1 MMEPWCSSLTQ
12 NPPHLSPFHNLVLPF
27 CLFQTSF
34 FIFNVFIHFNRTSRW
49 ILPLS
54 SQCSAMQWDIPV
66 SSLPFPVLP
75 VSHCFSFIS
84 YLFYLVAHYIA
95 KRFCIEKKNTELFFL
110 YLHVTKISVH
120 RCRSSEET
128 FLIGRFTAPG
138 DCTWVNERVCAH
150 ECVFKQKGACMLAC
164 RPYPCAYLKCAWL
177 TEGKYGTDR
186 CVLFSVAALERE
198 VLPVGGKRFIFEYQ
212 WLFVESVI

>member
-1 MMEPWCSSLTQ
+1 MNPSSILPVQCNAMGHSSFLLTFPCSSCFSL
-12 NPPHLSPFHNLVLPF
+12 
-27 CLFQTSF
+27 F
-34 FIFNVFIHFNRTSRW
+34 FIHQLFV
-49 ILPLS
+49 LS
-54 SQCSAMQWDIPV
+54 SCSLY
-66 SSLPFPVLP
+66 SKKVL
-75 VSHCFSFIS
+75 
-84 YLFYLVAHYIA
+84 Y
-95 KRFCIEKKNTELFFL
+95 REKNTELLFFL

-138 DCTWVNERVCAH
+138 DCTWVNERVCVH